1 MRGKEARERTK
12 AAALRT
18 DRSWEKTIDT
28 SGLHD
33 FPIVEEK
40 TEVSLAKVSKVISES
55 SKCWKDSSTG

>member
-1 MRGKEARERTK
+1 MFPEHLLDARPWARCWG
-12 AAALRT
+12 
-18 DRSWEKTIDT
+18 SWEKTIDT